1 MRSNKLYKQMKKR
14 YLIPAIFIG
23 LSIIAWFVFG
33 GDAGDSV
40 ELTTTP
46 KKGEFVVDV
55 TTTGELR
62 AKSSVEIRGPQ
73 GGRDVRLFNLTI
85 QRLIP
90 EGTVVQK
97 GDFVAEL
104 DRSEITGR
112 LQDAMLELQQAQ
124 SQVTQVSLDSTLTL
138 SQARDNLINLE
149 YALEERQIVVD
160 QSQYESPAVQR
171 QAEIELDKARRQLA
185 QEKKNYVTKVKQA
198 EAQMSEVQADLQEEQ
213 IEVDK
218 IRSLMTEFTVNAPAN
233 GMIIYRRNHDGS
245 KTAEGSEIS
254 AWNPVVA
261 ELPDFSVMESVT
273 YVNEVDVQK
282 VTRNQPVFIGL
293 DAIPNKTLTGTV
305 TSVANIGEQRTGSN
319 SKVYEVIIEIAEE
332 DTVLRPAMTTSN
344 RIVVNRLEDAMFIP
358 LETIHVQDSSSF
370 VFKDSGLSVV
380 MQEVD
385 LGLMNENEVVVHR
398 GLSLDDVIYLSVPED
413 TTGIQRVY
421 LEEEI
426 TSN

>member
-1 MRSNKLYKQMKKR
+1 MKKK
-14 YLIPAIFIG
+14 YWIPISAVALLLFSWM
-23 LSIIAWFVFG
+23 LLG
-33 GDAGDSV
+33 GEGEDSV
-40 ELTTTP
+40 VLTTTP
-46 KKGEFVVDV
+46 KTGEFVVDV

-62 AKSSVEIRGPQ
+62 AKNSVEIRGPQ

-90 EGTVVQK
+90 EGTIVEK

-149 YALEERQIVVD
+149 YAVEERQIALD
-160 QSQYESPAVQR
+160 QSKYESPAVQR
-171 QAEIELDKARRQLA
+171 QAEIDLDKARRQLE

-198 EAQMSEVQADLQEEQ
+198 EAQMSEVEADLQEEQ
-213 IEVDK
+213 NEVDK
-218 IRSLMTEFTVNAPAN
+218 IRALMQEFTVQAPAN
-233 GMIIYRRNHDGS
+233 GMIIYRRMGNGS
-245 KTAEGSEIS
+245 KVSEGSEIS
-254 AWNPVVA
+254 AWNPTVA

-282 VTRNQPVFIGL
+282 VTAGQSVDMGL
-293 DAIPNKTLTGTV
+293 DAIQNKSLSGTV
-305 TSVANIGEQRTGSN
+305 TSVANIGEQRSGSN
-319 SKVYEVIIEIAEE
+319 SKVYEVVIEITET
-332 DTVLRPAMTTSN
+332 DSTLRPAMTTSN
-344 RIVVNRLEDAMFIP
+344 RIIVEELDEVMFVP
-358 LETIHVQDSSSF
+358 LETIHVQDSTSF
-370 VFKDSGLSVV
+370 VFRQSGLSAV

-398 GLSLDDVIYLSVPED
+398 GLTMDDVVYLSVPED
-413 TTGIQRVY
+413 TAGIDRVY
-421 LEEEI
+421 LEEAI

>member
-1 MRSNKLYKQMKKR
+1 ML
-14 YLIPAIFIG
+14 L
-23 LSIIAWFVFG
+23 G
-33 GDAGDSV
+33 GEGEDSV
-40 ELTTTP
+40 VLTTTP
-46 KKGEFVVDV
+46 KSGEFVVDV

-62 AKSSVEIRGPQ
+62 AKNSVEIRGPQ

-90 EGTVVQK
+90 EGTIVEK

-149 YALEERQIVVD
+149 YALEERQIALD
-160 QSQYESPAVQR
+160 QSKYESPAVQR
-171 QAEIELDKARRQLA
+171 QAEIDLDKARRQLE

-198 EAQMSEVQADLQEEQ
+198 EAQMSEVEADLQEEQ
-213 IEVDK
+213 NEVDK
-218 IRSLMTEFTVNAPAN
+218 IRELMTEFTVKAPAN
-233 GMIIYRRNHDGS
+233 GMIIYRRTGNGS
-245 KTAEGSEIS
+245 KITEGSEIS
-254 AWNPVVA
+254 AWNPTVA

-282 VTRNQPVFIGL
+282 VQTGQNVIVGL
-293 DAIPNKTLTGTV
+293 DAIQDKTLTGNV
-305 TSVANIGEQRTGSN
+305 TSVANIGEQRSGSN
-319 SKVYEVIIEIAEE
+319 SKVYEVVVEISET
-332 DTVLRPAMTTSN
+332 DSTLRPAMTTSN
-344 RIVVNRLEDAMFIP
+344 RIIVDRLDDAMFVP
-358 LETIHVQDSSSF
+358 LETIHVQDSTSF
-370 VFKDSGLSVV
+370 VFKQSGLSAV

-398 GLSLDDVIYLSVPED
+398 GLNLDDIIYLSVPDD
-413 TTGIQRVY
+413 TSGIDKLY
-421 LEEEI
+421 LEEAI

>member
-1 MRSNKLYKQMKKR
+1 MKKK
-14 YLIPAIFIG
+14 YLIPAIVIG
-23 LSIIAWFVFG
+23 LSLVAWFVFG
-33 GDAGDSV
+33 GESNETV
-40 ELTTTP
+40 ELTTSP

-62 AKSSVEIRGPQ
+62 AKNSVEIRGPQ
-73 GGRDVRLFNLTI
+73 GTREIRLFNMKI

-90 EGTVVQK
+90 EGTIVQE

-149 YALEERQIVVD
+149 YALEERQIALD
-160 QSQYESPAVQR
+160 QSKYESPAVQR
-171 QAEIELDKARRQLA
+171 QAEIDLDKARRQLA

-198 EAQMSEVQADLQEEQ
+198 EAQMSEVEADLQEEQ
-213 IEVDK
+213 NEVNK
-218 IRSLMTEFTVNAPAN
+218 IRSLLSQFTVKAPAQ
-233 GMIIYRRNHDGS
+233 GMIIYKRNYDGS
-245 KTAEGSEIS
+245 KVTEGSDIS
-254 AWNPVVA
+254 AWNPTVA
-261 ELPDFSVMESVT
+261 ELPDFSVMESIT

-282 VTRNQPVFIGL
+282 IAKDQNVEIGL
-293 DAIPNKTLTGTV
+293 DAIPDKQLSGTV
-305 TSVANIGEQRTGSN
+305 TSVANIGEQRPNSD
-319 SKVYEVIIEIAEE
+319 SKVYEVIIEIAET
-332 DTVLRPAMTTSN
+332 DSVLRPAMTTSN
-344 RIVVNRLEDAMFIP
+344 RVIVNRVLNAMFVP
-358 LETIHVQDSSSF
+358 LETIHVQDSTSF
-370 VFKDSGLSVV
+370 VFKKEGLYPI

-385 LGLMNENEVVVHR
+385 LGLMNENEVIIHR
-398 GLSLDDVIYLSVPED
+398 GLSMDDIVYMSVPQD
-413 TTGIQRVY
+413 TTGIERLY

>member
-1 MRSNKLYKQMKKR
+1 MKKK
-14 YLIPAIFIG
+14 YWIPISAIALILISWMM
-23 LSIIAWFVFG
+23 LG
-33 GDAGDSV
+33 GDTDDSV
-40 ELTTTP
+40 MLTATP
-46 KKGEFVVDV
+46 KNGEFVVDV

-62 AKSSVEIRGPQ
+62 AKNSVEIRGPQ

-90 EGTVVQK
+90 EGTIVEK

-149 YALEERQIVVD
+149 YAVEERQIVLD
-160 QSQYESPAVQR
+160 QSKYESPAVQR
-171 QAEIELDKARRQLA
+171 QAEIDLDKARRQLE

-198 EAQMSEVQADLQEEQ
+198 EAQMSEVEADLQEEQ
-213 IEVDK
+213 NEVDK
-218 IRSLMTEFTVNAPAN
+218 IRDLMQEFTVRAPAN
-233 GMIIYRRNHDGS
+233 GMIIYRRMNNNS
-245 KTAEGSEIS
+245 KVSEGSEIS
-254 AWNPVVA
+254 AWNPTVA

-282 VTRNQPVFIGL
+282 VSSGQNVVIGL
-293 DAIPNKTLTGTV
+293 DAIQNKTLTGNV
-305 TSVANIGEQRTGSN
+305 TSVANIGEQRSGSN
-319 SKVYEVIIEIAEE
+319 SKVYEVVIEINKS
-332 DTVLRPAMTTSN
+332 DSTLRPAMTTSN
-344 RIVVNRLEDAMFIP
+344 RIIVDELDDVMFVP
-358 LETIHVQDSSSF
+358 LETIHVEDSTSF
-370 VFKDSGLSVV
+370 VFRQAGLSTV
-380 MQEVD
+380 MQQVH

-398 GLSLDDVIYLSVPED
+398 GLSLDDVIYLSVPDD
-413 TTGIQRVY
+413 TAGVDRIY
-421 LEEEI
+421 LEEAI

>member
-1 MRSNKLYKQMKKR
+1 MKKK
-14 YLIPAIFIG
+14 YLIPAIIIG
-23 LSIIAWFVFG
+23 FSLIAWFVFG
-33 GDAGDSV
+33 GESAETV

-62 AKSSVEIRGPQ
+62 AKQSVEIRGPQ
-73 GGRDVRLFNLTI
+73 GVREIRLFNLKI

-90 EGTVVQK
+90 EGTIVK
-97 GDFVAEL
+97 EGDFVAEL

-149 YALEERQIVVD
+149 YALEERQIAVD
-160 QSQYESPAVQR
+160 QSKYESPAVQR
-171 QAEIELDKARRQLA
+171 QAEIDLDKARRQLA

-198 EAQMSEVQADLQEEQ
+198 EAQMSEVEADFQEEQ
-213 IEVDK
+213 NEVNK
-218 IRSLMTEFTVNAPAN
+218 IRTLLQQFTVKAPAQ
-233 GMIIYRRNHDGS
+233 GMVIYKRNYDGS
-245 KTAEGSEIS
+245 KVTEGTDIS
-254 AWNPVVA
+254 AWNPTVA
-261 ELPDFSVMESVT
+261 ELPDFSVMESIT

-282 VTRNQPVFIGL
+282 IVKDQNVEIGL
-293 DAIPNKTLTGTV
+293 DAIPNKNLVGKV
-305 TSVANIGEQRTGSN
+305 TSVANIGEQRPNSD
-319 SKVYEVIIEIAEE
+319 SKVYEVIVEIAET
-332 DTVLRPAMTTSN
+332 DSVLRPAMTTSN
-344 RIVVNRLEDAMFIP
+344 RVIVNRVPEAMFIP
-358 LETIHVQDSSSF
+358 LETIHVKDSTSF
-370 VFKDSGLSVV
+370 VFKKDGLYPV

-385 LGLMNENEVVVHR
+385 LGLMNENEVIVHR
-398 GLSLDDVIYLSVPED
+398 GLSMDDVIYLSVPQD
-413 TTGIQRVY
+413 TADIERLY